1 MTAPHSNPNPTLR
14 HQIRNWFLPTLS
26 ALTVPASKAGLRA
39 QYPAVAPG
47 ENGAT
52 PGTRA
57 GEIELAR
64 NQTAAYPEPV
74 VQDRAEHDLQKTQ
87 DDRIAERRLDGVP
100 SLGLRLGGMIVGSCR
115 TLGPEYDM
123 PLLSN
128 RDTHGDPHLG
138 GDYLVEFST
147 FIDAGAVP
155 VFYSIAVLDLRI
167 VKWATKGYWSGQRLV
182 VTQNVWRER

>member
-1 MTAPHSNPNPTLR
+1 
-14 HQIRNWFLPTLS
+14 
-26 ALTVPASKAGLRA
+26 
-39 QYPAVAPG
+39 
-47 ENGAT
+47 
-52 PGTRA
+52 
-57 GEIELAR
+57 
-64 NQTAAYPEPV
+64 
-74 VQDRAEHDLQKTQ
+74 
-87 DDRIAERRLDGVP
+87 
-100 SLGLRLGGMIVGSCR
+100 
-115 TLGPEYDM
+115 M